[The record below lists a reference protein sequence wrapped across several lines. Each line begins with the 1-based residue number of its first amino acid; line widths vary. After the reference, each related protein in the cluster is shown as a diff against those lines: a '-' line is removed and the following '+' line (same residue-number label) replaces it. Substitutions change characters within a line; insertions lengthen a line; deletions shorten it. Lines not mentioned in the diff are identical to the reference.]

1 MRFVFDSSCEA
12 CPRVDPPFCC
22 TTVSIPFAIIAL
34 FDRVLSN
41 YVRNLKQ
48 ESVISVTNTTND
60 FLNYRLVKNNFVFY
74 SVFFLFLF
82 STSTIPPPSK
92 SFLIN
97 GWWRSITHRLFV
109 HCKRKEERLLETQ
122 GTATLN
128 QLLQLSSNIYI
139 FFQVIIQF
147 PVSRFNDS

>member
-82 STSTIPPPSK
+82 FDQRRQYLLLLNLFSLMGDGDRSPIVC
-92 SFLIN
+92 SFIVK
-97 GWWRSITHRLFV
+97 GKKRDCW
-109 HCKRKEERLLETQ
+109 KRKEQRRST
-122 GTATLN
+122 N
-128 QLLQLSSNIYI
+128 FCNFLQIYI
-139 FFQVIIQF
+139 FFF
-147 PVSRFNDS
+147 KL

>member
-48 ESVISVTNTTND
+48 ESIILVSSNEQPISFN
-60 FLNYRLVKNNFVFY
+60 LYLVKNNFVFY
-74 SVFFLFLF
+74 FFFF
-82 STSTIPPPSK
+82 FRSTIPPFK
-92 SFLIN
+92 SFFIN
-97 GWWRSITHRLFV
+97 GWQSITQLFV
-109 HCKRKEERLLETQ
+109 HCKRKEERLTGNARNNDAQ
-122 GTATLN
+122 N
-128 QLLQLSSNIYI
+128 HSQLSSNI
-139 FFQVIIQF
+139 FFKL
-147 PVSRFNDS
+147 